1 MAKSFKTVVGFDA
14 LNRKLAEAVKRMPE
28 ASKRFLD
35 AEAEILKGR
44 AKKLTPVRTGHLR
57 NNWKKT
63 DADSSRVEVNNNVEY
78 AGYVE
83 YGRRKKGGGMTEG
96 RYMLHKAM
104 AETNEH
110 FEEDAEALFEELL
123 T

>member
-1 MAKSFKTVVGFDA
+1 MAKTITSVSFDE
-14 LNRKLAEAVKRMPE
+14 LNRKLGEAVKRLPE
-28 ASKRFLD
+28 VSNQFLD
-35 AEAEILKGR
+35 MEAELLNGR
-44 AKKLTPVRTGHLR
+44 VKRLTPVRTGHLR
-57 NNWKKT
+57 RSWKQTKAAKAKVT
-63 DADSSRVEVNNNVEY
+63 VYNNVEY

-83 YGRRKKGGGMTEG
+83 YGHRKKGGGMTGG

-104 AETNEH
+104 AETNEN